1 MIGRFVLI
9 FTLSWISMASA
20 QEVEKIVIL
29 GGGMAG
35 LSSAIFAGQSGLSP
49 LVVEGKNSGQ
59 TTAVYQIDNYPGFP
73 EGISGDELI
82 QRTKDQALLFG
93 TRFKEG
99 AVQKVDTSSRPFAL
113 HFDDGSLVY
122 AESIIVSLG
131 TQKRWMGLDA
141 EKTLMGKGV
150 SGSATY
156 DAPKF
161 SGKEVVVVGGGDSAL
176 DEALVLAKYASKVTI
191 IHRQSTFTA
200 NEQFQKRVLTHPL
213 IEVIWNSTVTDIT
226 DVNKGFVDGV
236 KVKNLHDGSIANLP
250 CEGVFVSIG
259 RIPNTGMFDS
269 SLEITQEGLL
279 KVEAP
284 GTHTSV
290 PGVFAAGDISDPTY
304 RKAITAAASGCMAA
318 IDALNYLDKKEP

>member
-1 MIGRFVLI
+1 MINRFVFAFSLL
-9 FTLSWISMASA
+9 FISATAA
-20 QEVEKIVIL
+20 QEAEKVVVL

-49 LVVEGKNSGQ
+49 LVIEGSSAGQ
-59 TTAVYQIDNYPGFP
+59 TTAVYQINNYPGFP

-93 TRFKEG
+93 SRFMEG
-99 AVQKVDTSSRPFAL
+99 TVQKVDTSTHPFAL
-113 HFDDGSLVY
+113 YFDDGSLVY

-131 TQKRWMGLDA
+131 TQKRWLGLNA
-141 EKTLMGKGV
+141 EKALMGKGV

-161 SGKEVVVVGGGDSAL
+161 TGKEVVVIGGGDSAL

-191 IHRQSTFTA
+191 IHRQSTFSA
-200 NEQFQKRVLTHPL
+200 NEQFQKRVFEHPL

-236 KVKNLHDGSIANLP
+236 KVKNLEDESIAHLS

-259 RIPNTGMFDS
+259 RIPNTEMFDK

-284 GTHTSV
+284 GTQTSV

-318 IDALNYLDKKEP
+318 IDVLNYLQK